1 MEFFITE
8 AQRKQIGGSGYFEFQ
23 RGQKEM
29 RRPSEYW
36 KADSLLLYMDTADE
50 ITLYRI
56 IPDFHYYGITYVDR
70 EKWDIICQNAETV
83 SGKAAKVIRE
93 LRGWAEENFQDYPY
107 FVILGI

>member
-29 RRPSEYW
+29 REPSGYW
-36 KADSLLLYMDTADE
+36 KEDSLLLHMDIADE
-50 ITLYRI
+50 IALYQI
-56 IPDFHYYGITYVDR
+56 IPGFQYYGITYVDR

-83 SGKAAKVIRE
+83 SGKAEKVIHALRDWTADNFRE
-93 LRGWAEENFQDYPY
+93 YQY